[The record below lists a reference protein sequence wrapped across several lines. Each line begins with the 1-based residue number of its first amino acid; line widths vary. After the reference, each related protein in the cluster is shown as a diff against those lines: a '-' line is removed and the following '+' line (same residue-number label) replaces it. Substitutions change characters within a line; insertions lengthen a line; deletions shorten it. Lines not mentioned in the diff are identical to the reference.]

1 MEDMKV
7 RPARGKNKRFKEPF
21 AMRARVFARR
31 AIWILL
37 IVIAAPASIY
47 GGIWANKKL
56 KTTPY
61 LAIKTI
67 NVSGANRVGRDE
79 VVELSG
85 LREGRNILSFKA
97 GQVIDAIKTN
107 QWVESVEVR
116 RRYLTAVDIE
126 IKERVPAVIVRLD
139 GMYLADASGAIFKKF
154 SHEDD
159 VDLPVV
165 TGLSAENPGNGVA
178 PEELAL
184 RELLRVLSRRSGL
197 NMAEV
202 SEIHF
207 DPAFGFSVYTLAHG
221 VRLDLGSGNFEEKF
235 SSFDRVVKLRGGD
248 LTDVATMDLN
258 NSREVVLGFTTN
270 VEKEGGEGNGKKG

>member
-1 MEDMKV
+1 MKV
-7 RPARGKNKRFKEPF
+7 RPARGKNRRFKEPF
-21 AMRARVFARR
+21 AMRARRFAWR
-31 AIWILL
+31 AAWILS
-37 IVIAAPASIY
+37 IAIAVPASIY
-47 GGIWANKKL
+47 GGIWADKRL
-56 KTTPY
+56 KTTPR

-67 NVSGANRVGRDE
+67 NVSGADRVGRDE

-85 LREGRNILSFKA
+85 LREGQNILSFRAGRVMESIKA
-97 GQVIDAIKTN
+97 N
-107 QWVESVEVR
+107 PWVESVEVR

-126 IKERVPAVIVRLD
+126 VKERVPAVLVVLD
-139 GMYLADASGAIFKKF
+139 GVYVADASGAIFKKF

-165 TGLSAENPGNGVA
+165 TGLSAEAPGNGVA

-184 RELLRVLSRRSGL
+184 RELLRVLGRRGGF

-221 VRLDLGSGNFEEKF
+221 ARLDLGNGNFEEKF
-235 SSFDRVVKLRGGD
+235 SSFDRIVRLRGGD
-248 LTDVATMDLN
+248 MADVATIDLN

-270 VEKEGGEGNGKKG
+270 VEREGGEGNGKKG

>member
-1 MEDMKV
+1 MKV
-7 RPARGKNKRFKEPF
+7 RPARGKNRRFKEPF
-21 AMRARVFARR
+21 ATRARRFARR
-31 AIWILL
+31 AFWVLL
-37 IVIAAPASIY
+37 ITVALPASIY
-47 GGIWANKKL
+47 GGIRANKWL

-85 LREGRNILSFKA
+85 LKEGRNILSFKA
-97 GQVIDAIKTN
+97 GQVADAIKAN
-107 QWVESVEVR
+107 QWIESVEVG

-126 IKERVPAVIVRLD
+126 IKERVPAVLVRLD
-139 GMYLADASGAIFKKF
+139 SMYLADASGAVFKKF

-165 TGLSAENPGNGVA
+165 TGLSAEAPGNGA
-178 PEELAL
+178 SPEELAL
-184 RELLRVLSRRSGL
+184 KELLRVLGRGSGF

-207 DPAFGFSVYTLAHG
+207 DPAFGFSVYTLAGG
-221 VRLDLGSGNFEEKF
+221 VRLDLGNGNFEEKL
-235 SSFDRVVKLRGGD
+235 SSFDRIVKLRGGD
-248 LTDVATMDLN
+248 MADVATIDLN
-258 NSREVVLGFTTN
+258 NSREAVLGFTTN